1 MSGAREQSVVSSD
14 VELAPLA
21 DVLRREWSADDV
33 QIVRSTRLS
42 AGASRLTWSLDV
54 VADGGPVV
62 PLVLQRQRPGTPGR
76 GTVDVE
82 AQLLRT
88 AHAAGVPVPRLVAAD
103 ASNEVLGA
111 PFLLTERVE
120 GETIPRRIFR
130 IPETAP
136 LRRRFA
142 ADCGRILAG
151 IHALPLA
158 DVPGL
163 PRRDELQELVGH
175 LDDALDAH
183 PAFELAVMWLEDN
196 RPPSPHPVVVHGDF
210 RNGNLLV
217 GHEGVR
223 AVLDWELAHAGDP
236 MEDLGW
242 LCVRAWRFGER
253 LPVGGLGTREDLFRA
268 YVDASGRDVDPDVVF
283 WWEVLGTLKWGVIC
297 SMQARVHLDGHS
309 RSVELALIGRRV
321 CENEY
326 DLLRMLP

>member
-1 MSGAREQSVVSSD
+1 MSGGHEDPVVGSD
-14 VELAPLA
+14 GELAPLIG
-21 DVLRREWSADDV
+21 VLRREWSATDV
-33 QIVRSTRLS
+33 RILRAARLS

-54 VADGGPVV
+54 VADGERVV
-62 PLVLQRQRPGTPGR
+62 PLVLQRQRPGSPGH
-76 GTVDVE
+76 GAMEVE
-82 AQLLRT
+82 VQLLR
-88 AHAAGVPVPRLVAAD
+88 AAYAAGVPVPRVVAAD
-103 ASNEVLGA
+103 ASSEVLGA
-111 PFLLTERVE
+111 PFLLTEHVE

-130 IPETAP
+130 SPDMAP
-136 LRRRFA
+136 LRQRFA
-142 ADCGRILAG
+142 DDCGRILAR

-158 DVPGL
+158 AAPCL
-163 PRRDELQELVGH
+163 PRRDELQALVGH

-183 PAFELAVMWLEDN
+183 PAFELALMWLEER
-196 RPPSPHPVVVHGDF
+196 RPPSSGPVVVHGDF
-210 RNGNLLV
+210 RNGNLIV
-217 GHEGVR
+217 GPEGVR

-253 LPVGGLGTREDLFRA
+253 LPVGGLGTREELFRA
-268 YVDASGRDVDPDVVF
+268 YVDAGGRDVDPDVVF

-297 SMQARVHLDGHS
+297 SMQARAHLGGHS

>member
-1 MSGAREQSVVSSD
+1 MS
-14 VELAPLA
+14 ELEPLV
-21 DVLRREWSADDV
+21 DVLRREWGADDV
-33 QIVRSTRLS
+33 RIVGATPLS
-42 AGASRLTWSLDV
+42 AGASRLTSLLDV

-62 PLVLQRQRPGTPGR
+62 PLVLQRERPGNVG
-76 GTVDVE
+76 GSFDVE

-88 AHAAGVPVPRLVAAD
+88 AYAGGVPVPRLVAFD
-103 ASNEVLGA
+103 ASGKVLGA

-130 IPETAP
+130 NPDLGPARE
-136 LRRRFA
+136 RFA

-151 IHALPLA
+151 VHALPLA

-175 LDDALDAH
+175 LDTALDPS
-183 PAFELAVMWLEDN
+183 PAFEIALLWLRDN
-196 RPPSPHPVVVHGDF
+196 RPPAVEPVIVHGDF
-210 RNGNLLV
+210 RNGNLIV
-217 GHEGVR
+217 GPYGVR
-223 AVLDWELAHAGDP
+223 AVLDWGLAHAGDP

-242 LCVRAWRFGER
+242 LCVRAWRFGGR
-253 LPVGGLGTREDLFRA
+253 LPVGGLGSREQLFDA
-268 YVDASGRDVDPDVVF
+268 YVEAGGREVDPDVVF
-283 WWEVLGTLKWGVIC
+283 WWEVLGTLKWGLIC
-297 SMQARVHLDGHS
+297 SLQARAHLDGHS